1 MWGSVNNQNWGD
13 MLLRREKD
21 TVELTHERRI
31 MRRFDM
37 RLPAAVRVAGGQM
50 DEFLT
55 ETQNVSARG
64 VFFYLDRPV
73 EEGSRVEVTMT
84 FPPHVTLTDPVR
96 VRFTA
101 RVIRV
106 EQPLPSARIGIAAV
120 IEEYEFLRSTG
131 AAEGFPQMQNQW
143 KTSN

>member
-1 MWGSVNNQNWGD
+1 MPTEPQ
-13 MLLRREKD
+13 
-21 TVELTHERRI
+21 ERRM

-37 RLPAAVRVAGGQM
+37 RLPAVVRLKLEGGQESGLGN
-50 DEFLT
+50 EFQT

-73 EEGSRVEVTMT
+73 AAGTRCEVTLT
-84 FPPHVTLTDPVR
+84 FPPHITLTDAVR

-106 EQPLPSARIGIAAV
+106 ESPLPSMRIGTAAT
-120 IEEYEFLRSTG
+120 IEEYEFLRSNG
-131 AAEGFPQMQNQW
+131 SPDFFSALQQEWKAAN
-143 KTSN
+143 

>member
-1 MWGSVNNQNWGD
+1 MNNQNWSE

-106 EQPLPSARIGIAAV
+106 EQPLPSARIGVAAV

-131 AAEGFPQMQNQW
+131 AAECFPQMQNQW

>member
-1 MWGSVNNQNWGD
+1 

-84 FPPHVTLTDPVR
+84 FPPARHAHRPGSRSLYGSGNPGRAASAFRAHRHRCSDRR
-96 VRFTA
+96 VRISSLNWSS
-101 RVIRV
+101 RR
-106 EQPLPSARIGIAAV
+106 
-120 IEEYEFLRSTG
+120 
-131 AAEGFPQMQNQW
+131 FPTN
-143 KTSN
+143 TEP

>member
-1 MWGSVNNQNWGD
+1 

-31 MRRFDM
+31 MRHFDM

-50 DEFLT
+50 DEFLP

-64 VFFYLDRPV
+64 VLFYLDGPV
-73 EEGSRVEVTMT
+73 EEDSRVELTMS

-96 VRFTA
+96 GRFTA
-101 RVIRV
+101 LVLRV
-106 EQPLPSARIGIAAV
+106 EPTLP
-120 IEEYEFLRSTG
+120 
-131 AAEGFPQMQNQW
+131 
-143 KTSN
+143 

>member
-1 MWGSVNNQNWGD
+1 

-106 EQPLPSARIGIAAV
+106 EQPLPSARIGVAAV

-131 AAEGFPQMQNQW
+131 AAECFPQMQNQW

>member
-1 MWGSVNNQNWGD
+1 
-13 MLLRREKD
+13 MLSENRQGMQPGFQ
-21 TVELTHERRI
+21 ERRM

-37 RLPAAVRVAGGQM
+37 RLPAIVRLG
-50 DEFLT
+50 DKNNTDNFEFQT

-73 EEGSRVEVTMT
+73 PEGSRCEVTLT
-84 FPPHVTLTDPVR
+84 FPPHITLTGAVR

-106 EQPLPSARIGIAAV
+106 ESPLPSLRVGTAAA
-120 IEEYEFLRSTG
+120 IEDYEFLRSAG
-131 AAEGFPQMQNQW
+131 SADLFSALQQELKAAN
-143 KTSN
+143 

>member
-1 MWGSVNNQNWGD
+1 
-13 MLLRREKD
+13 
-21 TVELTHERRI
+21 

-37 RLPAAVRVAGGQM
+37 RLPAVVRLKLESGQENGQGN
-50 DEFLT
+50 EFQT

-73 EEGSRVEVTMT
+73 AAGTRCEVTLT
-84 FPPHVTLTDPVR
+84 FPPHITLTDAVR

-106 EQPLPSARIGIAAV
+106 ESPLPSMRIGTAAT
-120 IEEYEFLRSTG
+120 IEEYEFLRSNG
-131 AAEGFPQMQNQW
+131 NPDFFSALQQEWKAAN
-143 KTSN
+143 

>member
-1 MWGSVNNQNWGD
+1 

-50 DEFLT
+50 GEFLT

-131 AAEGFPQMQNQW
+131 AAEGSPQIQNQW

>member
-1 MWGSVNNQNWGD
+1 
-13 MLLRREKD
+13 MLSEYSQRMQPD
-21 TVELTHERRI
+21 AQERRM

-37 RLPAAVRVAGGQM
+37 RLPAVVRLVQENDQGN
-50 DEFLT
+50 EFQT

-73 EEGSRVEVTMT
+73 AAGTRCEVTLT
-84 FPPHVTLTDPVR
+84 FPPHITLTDAVR

-106 EQPLPSARIGIAAV
+106 ESPLPSLRIGTAAM
-120 IEEYEFLRSTG
+120 IEDYEFLRSSGSTDFIDALQRE
-131 AAEGFPQMQNQW
+131 AAN
-143 KTSN
+143 